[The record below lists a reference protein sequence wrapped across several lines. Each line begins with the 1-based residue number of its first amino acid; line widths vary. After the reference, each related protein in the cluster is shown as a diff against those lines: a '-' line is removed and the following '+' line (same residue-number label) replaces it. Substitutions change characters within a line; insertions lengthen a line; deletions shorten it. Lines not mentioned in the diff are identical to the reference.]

1 MRRTDCTDIIDDCV
15 FPSTFNVTVM
25 RVIMLIMLLKEQNF
39 LIIMIDWLALQTL
52 DGLGRNSVILVFA
65 QFKPI
70 VAVYSAVK
78 S

>member
-1 MRRTDCTDIIDDCV
+1 
-15 FPSTFNVTVM
+15 M